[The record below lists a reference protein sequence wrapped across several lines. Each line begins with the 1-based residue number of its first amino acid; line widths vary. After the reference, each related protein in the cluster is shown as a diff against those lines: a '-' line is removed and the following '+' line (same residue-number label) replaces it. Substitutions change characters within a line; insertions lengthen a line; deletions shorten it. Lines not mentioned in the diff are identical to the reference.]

1 MFRTSI
7 SKLLITIQGVILLS
21 LLAATGIIAVQGWQD
36 YREAS
41 RIEGATETDRVL
53 FNAILTVRSQAARF
67 TGMLLKDGDSKQEMT
82 ELRNKVASDY
92 EGAKASVADLDIP
105 GRDKLLADLESS
117 YQAMKSK
124 EALPDQALALPKD
137 QRPATTPPEWRGAID
152 GVTNGL
158 SAIAVQL
165 GNDVRMQDPGVAEM
179 VQIRRGAWAI
189 RDQFG
194 NQCSALRT
202 SIAKNEAP
210 AADVM
215 SKWQLNKGGY
225 QASFKLVDELVNRPG
240 IAPKIAEAIKAAHAT
255 TDDVAGKMDTLI
267 GGLPYP
273 DKAPMSVGEFNTL
286 CNSPFPSIIAIAE
299 TALAEA
305 IDHAELRKQGAL
317 VTVIAAGIAFL
328 IALALSFVAI
338 WSVLKRFTQPV
349 NVLMGA
355 VARLSA
361 RDYQQ
366 PVPPARYP
374 DELGKLSVALES
386 LRAGALEAERLE
398 GEAAQA
404 READLNRGRA
414 LQALCQSF
422 DALVKRSL
430 TAIATTTNQLKSTAD
445 GLQTVAAESSSQ
457 ATTVS
462 AAANEA
468 AVNVQT
474 VAAATEEL
482 SASISE
488 ITRRVTAS
496 SDGAKHAVSEAEQT
510 TRIFDALAS
519 AASRIGDVV
528 NLIEQVASQTNLLA
542 LNATIEA
549 ARAGE
554 AGRGFAVVA
563 QEVKNL
569 ANQTAT
575 ATQEIAGLVSEI
587 QSTSQSAVSAIR
599 GVSTAIGKISE
610 DTIAISAAVEEQG
623 AATHEIANS
632 VQQAARGTQEVTST
646 IAVVAESSLRTGGAA
661 TELVGSV
668 EGMLKEQ
675 ANLKEAVETF
685 LAKVQAA

>member
-7 SKLLITIQGVILLS
+7 SKLLISIQGVILLS
-21 LLAATGIIAVQGWQD
+21 LLTATGIIAVGGWQD
-36 YREAS
+36 YHAATKIQE
-41 RIEGATETDRVL
+41 ATETDRVL
-53 FNAILTVRSQAARF
+53 FKSILTVRSQAAAF
-67 TGMLLKDGDSKQEMT
+67 TAMLLADGDSKDAMQA
-82 ELRNKVASDY
+82 LREKVAAGY
-92 EGAKASVADLDIP
+92 QEAQAAVGDLDIP
-105 GRDKLLADLESS
+105 GHDKLVADLSAK
-117 YQAMKSK
+117 YDDMKSK
-124 EALPDQALALPKD
+124 EVQPDQALALPKD
-137 QRPATTPPEWRGAID
+137 QRPKTTPPEWRASID
-152 GVTNGL
+152 GVTSAL
-158 SAIAVQL
+158 SAISVQL
-165 GNDVRMQDPGVAEM
+165 GNDVRMQDPAVAEM

-194 NQCSALRT
+194 NQCATLRA
-202 SIAKNEAP
+202 SIASNEPVAGDI
-210 AADVM
+210 AG
-215 SKWQLNKGGY
+215 KWKTNAGGY
-225 QASFKLVDELVNRPG
+225 LASFKLIDELIDRPG
-240 IAPKIAEAIKAAHAT
+240 EPARIVDAVKAAHQT
-255 TDDVAGKMDTLI
+255 TADVAGKMDGLI
-267 GGLPYP
+267 AGIPYA
-273 DKAPMSVGEFNTL
+273 DKVPISVGDFNKL
-286 CNSPFPSIIAIAE
+286 CNNPFESILAIGFA
-299 TALAEA
+299 ALDEA
-305 IDHAELRKQGAL
+305 VDHANARKSGAL
-317 VTVIAAGIAFL
+317 WTLSISGIAFL
-328 IALALSFVAI
+328 IALLLSFVAI

-355 VARLSA
+355 VAKLSA
-361 RDYQQ
+361 RDYAT
-366 PVPPARYP
+366 PVPVAKNP
-374 DELGKLSVALES
+374 DELGKLSTALES
-386 LRAGALEAERLE
+386 LRLGALEAERLE
-398 GEAAQA
+398 GEAAKA
-404 READLNRGRA
+404 RDADLNRGRE
-414 LQALCQSF
+414 LQALCQNF

-430 TAIATTTNQLKSTAD
+430 TAIASTTNQLKSTAD
-445 GLQTVAAESSSQ
+445 GLQTVASESSSQ

-496 SDGAKHAVSEAEQT
+496 SDGAKSAVSEAEQT

-528 NLIEQVASQTNLLA
+528 SLIEQVASQTNLLA

-549 ARAGE
+549 ARAGD
-554 AGRGFAVVA
+554 AGKGFAVVA

-587 QSTSQSAVSAIR
+587 QSTSQSAVSAIK
-599 GVSTAIGKISE
+599 GVSSAIGKISE

-646 IAVVAESSLRTGGAA
+646 IAVVAASSQRTGGAA

-668 EGMLKEQ
+668 ESMLKEQ

-685 LAKVQAA
+685 LSKVQAA

>member
-7 SKLLITIQGVILLS
+7 SKLLITIQGIILLS
-21 LLAATGIIAVQGWQD
+21 LLTATGIIAVGGWQD
-36 YREAS
+36 YRIAGKIQE
-41 RIEGATETDRVL
+41 ATETDRVL
-53 FNAILTVRSQAARF
+53 FKSILTVRSQAAAF
-67 TGMLLKDGDSKQEMT
+67 TAMLLADGDSKDTMQA
-82 ELRNKVASDY
+82 LRDKVAAGY
-92 EGAKASVADLDIP
+92 QEAQAAVADLDIP
-105 GRDKLLADLESS
+105 DHDKLVAALGTS
-117 YQAMKSK
+117 YQDMKSK
-124 EALPDQALALPKD
+124 EVQPDQALSLPKD
-137 QRPATTPPEWRGAID
+137 QRPKTTPPEWRASID
-152 GVTNGL
+152 GVTSAL
-158 SAIAVQL
+158 SAISVQL
-165 GNDVRMQDPGVAEM
+165 GNDVRMHDPAVAEM

-194 NQCSALRT
+194 NQCATLRS
-202 SIAKNEAP
+202 SIATNEPP
-210 AADVM
+210 AADVAA
-215 SKWQLNKGGY
+215 KWKTNAGGY
-225 QASFKLVDELVNRPG
+225 LASFKLIDELIDRPG
-240 IAPKIAEAIKAAHAT
+240 EPARIVDAVKAAHAT
-255 TDDVAGKMDTLI
+255 TADVAGKMDTLI
-267 GGLPYP
+267 AGIPYA
-273 DKAPMSVGEFNTL
+273 DKVPMAVGDFNKL
-286 CNSPFPSIIAIAE
+286 CNSPFESILAVGFA
-299 TALAEA
+299 ALDEA
-305 IDHAELRKQGAL
+305 VDHAKDRKDGAL
-317 VTVIAAGIAFL
+317 WTLSIAGVAFVIAL
-328 IALALSFVAI
+328 VLSFIAI

-355 VARLSA
+355 VAKLSA
-361 RDYQQ
+361 RDYAQ

-374 DELGKLSVALES
+374 DELGKLSTALES
-386 LRAGALEAERLE
+386 LRQGALEAERLE
-398 GEAAQA
+398 GEAAKA
-404 READLNRGRA
+404 RDADLNRGRE
-414 LQALCQSF
+414 LQALCQNF

-430 TAIATTTNQLKSTAD
+430 TAISSTTNQLKSTAD
-445 GLQTVAAESSSQ
+445 GLQTVASESSQQ

-496 SDGAKHAVSEAEQT
+496 SDGAKSAVSEAEQT

-549 ARAGE
+549 ARAGD
-554 AGRGFAVVA
+554 AGKGFAVVA

-587 QSTSQSAVSAIR
+587 QSTSHSAVSAIR

-623 AATHEIANS
+623 AATQEIANS

-646 IAVVAESSLRTGGAA
+646 IAVVAASSQRTGGAA

-668 EGMLKEQ
+668 ESMLKEQ
-675 ANLKEAVETF
+675 ASLKEAVETF
-685 LAKVQAA
+685 LSKVQAA

>member
-7 SKLLITIQGVILLS
+7 SKLLITIQGVILVS
-21 LLAATGIIAVQGWQD
+21 LLAATSIIAIGGFRDW
-36 YREAS
+36 RTAS
-41 RIEGATETDRVL
+41 QIEDATQTDSIL
-53 FNAILTVRSQAARF
+53 FDTILAIRGQSAKF
-67 TGMLLKDGDSKQEMT
+67 TQMLLADGDSKDTLKAM
-82 ELRNKVASDY
+82 RDDV
-92 EGAKASVADLDIP
+92 GAKYEAAKTEIATLDVPNIGAMAADVEAKWQD
-105 GRDKLLADLESS
+105 
-117 YQAMKSK
+117 MKSK
-124 EALPDQALALPKD
+124 EGVTDELLAKAKD
-137 QRPATTPPEWRGAID
+137 QRGTASPPEWRASID
-152 GVTNGL
+152 TVNDAL
-158 SAIAVQL
+158 SAVAVQL
-165 GNDVRMQDPGVAEM
+165 GNQVRMQDSTVAEM
-179 VQIRRGAWAI
+179 VQIRRGAWTI
-189 RDQFG
+189 RDRFG
-194 NQCSALRT
+194 NQCAVVRTFLSKNTVPDTEALTKWRT
-202 SIAKNEAP
+202 NT
-210 AADVM
+210 
-215 SKWQLNKGGY
+215 GGY
-225 QASFKLVDELVNRPG
+225 QTAFKLVDELINRPG
-240 IAPKIAEAIKAAHAT
+240 EPAGIVNAVKAAHQA
-255 TDDVAGKMDTLI
+255 TDDVAAKMD
-267 GGLPYP
+267 GFVAGLPYAGDVP
-273 DKAPMSVGEFNTL
+273 IATGDFNKL
-286 CNSPFPSIIAIAE
+286 CNSPFDAILNIGY
-299 TALAEA
+299 TALKEA
-305 IDHAELRKQGAL
+305 TDHAQARKDGAL
-317 VTVIAAGIAFL
+317 WTLSIAGVAFVVAL
-328 IALALSFVAI
+328 ILSFIAI

-349 NVLMGA
+349 SVLMGA
-355 VARLSA
+355 VAKLSA
-361 RDYQQ
+361 RDYAT
-366 PVPPARYP
+366 PVPVATNP
-374 DELGKLSVALES
+374 DELGKLSTALES
-386 LRAGALEAERLE
+386 LRLGALEAERLE
-398 GEAAQA
+398 GEAAKA
-404 READLNRGRA
+404 RDADLQRGRD
-414 LQALCQSF
+414 LQALCQNF

-430 TAIATTTNQLKSTAD
+430 TTIASTTNQLKTTAD
-445 GLQTVAAESSSQ
+445 GLQTVASESSSQ

-496 SDGAKHAVSEAEQT
+496 SDGAKSAVNEAEQT

-587 QSTSQSAVSAIR
+587 QSTSHSAVSAIK

-623 AATHEIANS
+623 AATQEIANS

-646 IAVVAESSLRTGGAA
+646 IAVVAASSQRTGGAA

-668 EGMLKEQ
+668 ESMLKEQ
-675 ANLKEAVETF
+675 ANLKEAVESF